1 MQFLMLFYADEEAW
15 TALPAAE
22 RDAATERIG
31 AWFGEQAQSGRI
43 VGGHRLSG
51 SRTTAH
57 VRLGPAGRSAKPLVT
72 DGPFIETKEAIGS
85 YAVFDAPDR
94 DAALAVAASWPA
106 GGVVELHLL
115 TE

>member
-1 MQFLMLFYADEEAW
+1 MRFLLLFYADEDAW
-15 TALPAAE
+15 MALPSDE

-31 AWFGEQAQSGRI
+31 AWFGELAHSGRI
-43 VGGHRLSG
+43 VGGHRLAG

-57 VRLGPAGRSAKPLVT
+57 VRLGSAGRSAKPLVI

-85 YAVFDAPDR
+85 YAIIDAPDR
-94 DAALAVAASWPA
+94 DAALAVAASWPT
-106 GGVVELHLL
+106 GGIVEVHPL